1 MKTTEFID
9 LLHEIGAGKVFVF
22 FIAIGTLAASIALTI
37 IYFHVSR

>member
-22 FIAIGTLAASIALTI
+22 FIGIGLIAAAIALTV